1 MKELIKR
8 ASALSMALIMSVSI
22 VGCGTL
28 RSEVEQAVK
37 ENVGIKL
44 SIDDSVDNKTDTLT
58 WIEVGQLDTFSELRR
73 EWDDVL
79 GVIKF
84 ESGSKNGPIYIDLD
98 GNWNGNT
105 IVKNIFQNKVFYR
118 EFWTVATEK
127 SKLAQCGV
135 EEFSDISNE
144 GTGILAALNAYFNIL
159 PVNEDKTSG
168 LFNKLSRKE
177 VMAAVLRGDTEVTY
191 LEENENFNNIV
202 GKTDY
207 NVYASQLDGSCY
219 FNTSNNSLNA
229 YTYNSAMTRGEVI
242 YLLVQR
248 YFKEDY
254 DSLTNLSNNPFND
267 CKNAGDLLKELG
279 LAETDNQAQVAEL
292 EWSLQ
297 HLEEG
302 CPEDMYKALL
312 VAYNKG
318 LLRNETRWSEPVI
331 YGEVL
336 NWMISC
342 YNTMH
347 TTDQFAINAKTGEN
361 IGTNLVVK
369 VETPKET
376 PKEVASFGDVTV
388 TTAKDV
394 TDLDDLFDVYGDEI
408 DISDAEEEEV
418 RMAAEGYTFEPCDFY
433 TTIDHCSWLNVRVG
447 PSTDFRIIG
456 SKPVGTKTHVV
467 AYCVETGWY
476 RVIIDKQI
484 AYQSNYYFSEQT
496 AAEAMGN

>member
-1 MKELIKR
+1 MKNLAKRLISI
-8 ASALSMALIMSVSI
+8 AMTCSMILVLT
-22 VGCGTL
+22 GCGTL
-28 RSEVEQAVK
+28 KSEISSAVN
-37 ENVGIKL
+37 ENNGIKL
-44 SIDDSVDNKTDTLT
+44 SIDDSVSNDVDTLT
-58 WIEVGQLDTFSELRR
+58 WVEVGQLDSFSELRR
-73 EWDDVL
+73 EWDDIL

-118 EFWTVATEK
+118 EFWTVASEK
-127 SKLAQCGV
+127 SKLAKCGI

-159 PVNEDKTSG
+159 PVNSDKTSG

-177 VMAAVLRGDTEVTY
+177 VMTAVVRGDTEVNY

-202 GKTDY
+202 GKSDY
-207 NVYASQLDGSCY
+207 NVYASQLDGNSY

-229 YTYNSAMTRGEVI
+229 YTYNAAMTRGEVI
-242 YLLVQR
+242 YLLVNR
-248 YFKEDY
+248 YFKSDL
-254 DSLTNLSNNPFND
+254 DGVKLGGNPFTD
-267 CKNAGDLLKELG
+267 CNNAGNLMKELG
-279 LAETDNQAQVAEL
+279 LLENDNQAQVAEL

-297 HLEEG
+297 HLENG
-302 CPEDMYKALL
+302 CPEDMYRALY
-312 VAYNKG
+312 VAHNRG
-318 LLRNETRWSEPVI
+318 LLGNETRWSEPVI
-331 YGEVL
+331 FGEVL
-336 NWMISC
+336 NWMIQC

-369 VETPKET
+369 VETKQPEKT
-376 PKEVASFGDVTV
+376 VASFGDVTV

-394 TDLDDLFDVYGDEI
+394 TDLDDLFYVYGDEI
-408 DISDAEEEEV
+408 DISAAEEEEV

-433 TTIDHCSWLNVRVG
+433 TTVDHCSWLNVRVG